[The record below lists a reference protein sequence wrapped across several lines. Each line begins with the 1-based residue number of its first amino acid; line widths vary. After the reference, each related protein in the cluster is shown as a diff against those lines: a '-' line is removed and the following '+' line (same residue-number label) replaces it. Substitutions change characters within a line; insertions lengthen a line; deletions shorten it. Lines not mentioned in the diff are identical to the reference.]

1 MPEMD
6 IKDASGKKVGTMA
19 LPDGVF
25 AVPVKKHLMHD
36 AVKNYMAG
44 WRRGT
49 HDTKNRMEVSGGGR
63 KPWKQKHT
71 GRARVGD
78 NRTPIWRGG
87 GTVHGPTPRDYS
99 YDLPKEIRRGAL
111 RSALSQKVKD
121 DRLVLMDDLKLPSPK
136 TKDLQAV
143 LIEKLG
149 IDTKVLIVHDDE
161 DGNLTLAARNNPRV
175 KAVRALA
182 INVYDILNHEYLVL
196 SKAAAEKVGEVLSR

>member
-1 MPEMD
+1 MPELD
-6 IKDASGKKVGTMA
+6 IKNVSGKKVGTMT
-19 LPDGVF
+19 LPDEVF
-25 AVPVKKHLMHD
+25 AAPVRKHLMHD
-36 AVKNYMAG
+36 AVKCYMAG
-44 WRRGT
+44 WRAGT
-49 HDTKNRMEVSGGGR
+49 HDTKNRVEISGGGK

-78 NRTPIWRGG
+78 NRSPLWRKG

-121 DRLVLMDDLKLPSPK
+121 ERLILVDDLTLKEAKTRELRDVLADKLK
-136 TKDLQAV
+136 
-143 LIEKLG
+143 
-149 IDTKVLIVHDDE
+149 IDAKVLIVHDGE
-161 DGNLTLAARNNPRV
+161 NGNLVLAARNNPRV

-196 SKAAAEKVGEVLSR
+196 SKAAAEKVGEVLAR